1 MKRRLVTVIG
11 IGIALGATSLAAD
24 TQFSAETVQSTAQG
38 QQTTG
43 KIFVGD
49 KRVRT
54 EGSQNGEQFVQIS
67 DNANNVS
74 YMIMPGQR
82 SYLEMRLPGSPSLP
96 QGKPADPCAGLQG
109 VTCRNAGAEAVA
121 GRPATR
127 WEMTSSAGGQTRS
140 MTQWIDNERGTPL
153 RVQSSDGSV
162 SESKLVA
169 KEQVEGRSV
178 EKWEMTISRPGQQPV
193 RSVQWLDPEL
203 GVPVRGEAPDGS
215 TFALRNIKVGP
226 QPTDLFTVPAGYQ
239 KLTPPPQGQSG
250 GAPAGR

>member
-1 MKRRLVTVIG
+1 MKRLLVTAFGMG
-11 IGIALGATSLAAD
+11 IGLGASLVVAA
-24 TQFSAETVQSTAQG
+24 TQFSADTVQTTAQG

-54 EGSQNGEQFVQIS
+54 EGAQNGEQFVQIS

-74 YMIMPGQR
+74 YMVMPGQR
-82 SYLEMRLPGSPSLP
+82 SYIEMKLPGSPALP
-96 QGKPADPCAGLQG
+96 EGKPADPCANLQG
-109 VTCRNAGAEAVA
+109 VTCRNAGTENVA

-127 WEMTSSAGGQTRS
+127 WEMSSSAGGQTRT
-140 MTQWIDNERGTPL
+140 MTQWVDNERGTPL

-162 SESKLVA
+162 SEAKLVG
-169 KEQVEGRSV
+169 KEQVEGRTV
-178 EKWEMTISRPGQQPV
+178 EKWETTMSRPGQQAM

-203 GVPVRGEAPDGS
+203 GVPVRGEGPDGS
-215 TFALRNIKVGP
+215 SFALRNIKVGP
-226 QPTDLFTVPAGYQ
+226 QAAELFTVPAGYQ
-239 KLTPPPQGQSG
+239 KLTPPQGQSG

>member
-1 MKRRLVTVIG
+1 MKRLLVTAFGMG
-11 IGIALGATSLAAD
+11 IGLGASLVVAA
-24 TQFSAETVQSTAQG
+24 TQFSADTVQTTAQG
-38 QQTTG
+38 QQTAG

-54 EGSQNGEQFVQIS
+54 EGAQNGEQFVQIS

-74 YMIMPGQR
+74 YMVMPGQR
-82 SYLEMRLPGSPSLP
+82 SYIEMKLPGSPALP
-96 QGKPADPCAGLQG
+96 EGKPADPCANLQG
-109 VTCRNAGAEAVA
+109 VTCRNAGTENVA

-127 WEMTSSAGGQTRS
+127 WEMSSGAGGQTRT
-140 MTQWIDNERGTPL
+140 MTQWVDNERGTPL

-162 SESKLVA
+162 SEAKLVG
-169 KEQVEGRSV
+169 KEQVEGRTV
-178 EKWEMTISRPGQQPV
+178 EKWETTMSRPGQQAI

-203 GVPVRGEAPDGS
+203 GVPVRGEGPDGS

-226 QPTDLFTVPAGYQ
+226 QAAELFTVPAGYQ
-239 KLTPPPQGQSG
+239 KLTPPQGQSG

>member
-1 MKRRLVTVIG
+1 MKRLLVNAIG
-11 IGIALGATSLAAD
+11 MGIALGASLVVAAP
-24 TQFSAETVQSTAQG
+24 QFSADTVQTTAQG

-67 DNANNVS
+67 DNVNNVS
-74 YMIMPGQR
+74 YMVMPGQR
-82 SYLEMRLPGSPSLP
+82 SYIEMRLPGSPALP
-96 QGKPADPCAGLQG
+96 QGTPADPCANLQG
-109 VTCRNAGAEAVA
+109 VTCRNAGAETVA
-121 GRPATR
+121 GRAATR
-127 WEMTSSAGGQTRS
+127 WEMSSSVGGQTRT

-162 SESKLVA
+162 SESKLLG
-169 KEQVEGRSV
+169 KEEVEGRTV
-178 EKWEMTISRPGQQPV
+178 EKWETTISRPGQQTM

-203 GVPVRGEAPDGS
+203 GVPVRGEGPDGS
-215 TFALRNIKVGP
+215 AFALRNIKVGP
-226 QPTDLFTVPAGYQ
+226 QPAELFTVPAGYQ
-239 KLTPPPQGQSG
+239 KLTPPQGQPG